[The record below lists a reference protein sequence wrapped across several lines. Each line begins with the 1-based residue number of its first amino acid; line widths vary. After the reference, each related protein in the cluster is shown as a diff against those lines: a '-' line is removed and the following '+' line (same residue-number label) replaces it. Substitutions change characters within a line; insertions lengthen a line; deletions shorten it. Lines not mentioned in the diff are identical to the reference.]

1 MKPVYLFNELGFFT
15 GVYLAQESP
24 LEEGVYLTP
33 EASTGLPPPEVAEG
47 QLAQFDGT
55 AWSVFTPP
63 APEPAPFPD
72 LQAAKRAQI
81 EQWRDE
87 ARYADVTVE
96 VYGSPHPWQ
105 IDPISSQLILSAA
118 TNNKVFGFPLPPT
131 WRTADNIDV
140 PISINDL
147 AAIIAAGAIQT
158 QMAYAKSWALKAQ
171 VAAASTQAD
180 LDAIVW

>member
-1 MKPVYLFNELGFFT
+1 MKALINPLAGSVVCDLSQEGFPVAPPLFW
-15 GVYLAQESP
+15 VDA
-24 LEEGVYLTP
+24 P
-33 EASTGLPPPEVAEG
+33 EALDVTHDWSY
-47 QLAQFDGT
+47 DGR
-55 AWSVFTPP
+55 AFTPP
-63 APEPAPFPD
+63 DTSIFVSRKVAKY
-72 LQAAKRAQI
+72 AAI

-87 ARYADVTVE
+87 ARYANVTVD
-96 VYGSPHPWQ
+96 VNGAAHPWQ

-140 PISINDL
+140 PIGINDL

-171 VAAASTQAD
+171 VAAASSQAE